1 MATVDKDF
9 KVKHGLQVTGNATV
23 GGTLAIA
30 DPTDDTHAVT
40 KSFLDTALAAV
51 PSTAVQ
57 STAPST
63 PDNGAFWL
71 DTSISRL
78 KVYSEGTWLTL
89 ATAEEALDIPDH
101 THDMTI
107 DGDGL
112 IETVL
117 YNAGDYNDPQ
127 IATID
132 GGGPS
137 STTWDVILD
146 GGSV

>member
-1 MATVDKDF
+1 MATVNKDF
-9 KVKHGLQVTGNATV
+9 KVKHGLQVTGDAIF
-23 GGTLAIA
+23 GGNIEAAAPTA
-30 DPTDDTHAVT
+30 DNHVVT
-40 KSFLDTALAAV
+40 KAYADTLGPV
-51 PSTAVQ
+51 VS
-57 STAPST
+57 STAPSS
-63 PDNGAFWL
+63 PSNGNLWV
-71 DTSISRL
+71 DTTISRL
-78 KVYSEGTWLTL
+78 KLYYGGAWLTL

-107 DGDGL
+107 DGDGQ

-117 YNAGDYNDPQ
+117 YNAGDYDDPQ

-146 GGSV
+146 GGTV